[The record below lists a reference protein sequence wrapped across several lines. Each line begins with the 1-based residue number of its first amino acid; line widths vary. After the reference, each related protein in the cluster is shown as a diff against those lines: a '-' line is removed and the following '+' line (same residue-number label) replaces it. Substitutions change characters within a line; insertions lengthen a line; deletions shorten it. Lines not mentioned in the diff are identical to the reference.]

1 MKQIMI
7 ALIFTTLIFACEQKN
22 NLSPESKIW
31 GMWKLHLME
40 IKSAETNQWS
50 EWRQGMTGYLL
61 YNPSGYMSL
70 HLAPKNYASTD
81 LKFKNFTDTMQ
92 LEQLKYISQNYNY
105 SGSYTIDLDSSI
117 VSHTKLA
124 HSNPNE
130 WGEISRRKFSF
141 LEDTLVVKP
150 VEEENARLRLKF
162 TKMPTQTIAEN

>member
-1 MKQIMI
+1 MKIHTLLLAFICLLFACKQIEP
-7 ALIFTTLIFACEQKN
+7 LK
-22 NLSPESKIW
+22 PESKIA

-40 IKSAETNQWS
+40 IKSDNNEWK

-61 YNPSGYMSL
+61 YEPSGYMSL
-70 HLAPKNYASTD
+70 HLAPKDYSSTN
-81 LKFKNFTDTMQ
+81 LRFKNFTDTME

-141 LEDTLVVKP
+141 SSDTLVVKP

-162 TKMPTQTIAEN
+162 IKMPKQTIAEN